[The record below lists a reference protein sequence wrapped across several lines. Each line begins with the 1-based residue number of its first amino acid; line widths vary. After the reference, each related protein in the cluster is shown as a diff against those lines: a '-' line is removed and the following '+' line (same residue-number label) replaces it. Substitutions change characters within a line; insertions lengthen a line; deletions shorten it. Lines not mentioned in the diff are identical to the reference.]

1 MASKTNIKERSP
13 HKHAEIIKVKADADQ
28 VACDG
33 GVGPLGH
40 PRVWYVFDGRTELTC
55 HYCGRHFVKS

>member
-1 MASKTNIKERSP
+1 MSQNTSNP
-13 HKHAEIIKVKADADQ
+13 HPAPEIIEVGPDIDQ

-40 PRVWYVFDGRTELTC
+40 PMVYMTFDGSDRVTC
-55 HYCGRHFVKS
+55 GYCDREFIRRQKA